1 MSSDSNSPLFWC
13 DGVAQ
18 ILDQSTLPLHHPAVL
33 YGESAFETFRVIDET
48 PLYLTAHL
56 KRLYETVAGLGL
68 GDLPRFCDV
77 EGEVRQALG
86 TLPKVDHGWR
96 IRMTLVSDRVSLMGL
111 NGGDAPIQRWLMAV
125 PLPDP
130 VELSQPLRVCFSTY
144 RKIPP
149 SSLSPALKH
158 GNYLSSLLSLR
169 EAQKNGYDDAILLT
183 ESGVVTEA
191 TASNLYWI
199 KNGQLLTCASE
210 LVFPGLTRRRVQE
223 YARENGMTVA
233 EGYFSPEDLLNAD
246 EVFVT
251 SSIRG
256 VVPLVAVEQTP
267 FDGGDQDSITRKI
280 ASGLRDM
287 DLQEMARRGEAS

>member
-1 MSSDSNSPLFWC
+1 MP
-13 DGVAQ
+13 Q
-18 ILDQSTLPLHHPAVL
+18 TLDQSTLPLHHPAVL

-48 PLYLTAHL
+48 PLYLNDHL
-56 KRLYETVAGLGL
+56 KRLYETVTGLGL

-77 EGEVRQALG
+77 EDEVRQALG
-86 TLPKVDHGWR
+86 TLPKADHGWR
-96 IRMTLVSDRVSLMGL
+96 VRMTLVSDRISLMGL
-111 NGGDAPIQRWLMAV
+111 DGEEAPIQRWLMAV

-130 VELSQPLRVCFSTY
+130 VELSRPLRVCFSTY

-149 SSLSPALKH
+149 SSLSPAMKH

-169 EAQKNGYDDAILLT
+169 EAQKKGYDDAILLT

-191 TASNLYWI
+191 TASNLYWV
-199 KNGQLLTCASE
+199 KNEHLLTCVSD
-210 LVFPGLTRRRVQE
+210 LVFPGLTRDRVQV
-223 YARENGMTVA
+223 YAREAGLTVT
-233 EGYFSPEDLLNAD
+233 EGSFSVEDLMGAD

-256 VVPLVAVEQTP
+256 VVPLIAVEQTP
-267 FDGGDQDSITRKI
+267 FHGGNQDSITCKI

-287 DLQEMARRGEAS
+287 DLQEVARKGEAS

>member
-1 MSSDSNSPLFWC
+1 MP
-13 DGVAQ
+13 Q

-48 PLYLTAHL
+48 PLYLEEHL
-56 KRLYETVAGLGL
+56 KRLCATVAELGL
-68 GDLPRFCDV
+68 GDLPYFCDV
-77 EGEVRQALG
+77 EEEVRQALD
-86 TLPKVDHGWR
+86 TLPKADHGWR
-96 IRMTLVSDRVSLMGL
+96 VRMTLVSDRISLMGL
-111 NGGDAPIQRWLMAV
+111 DGEEAPIQRWLMAV

-130 VELSQPLRVCFSTY
+130 VELSRPLRVCFSTY

-149 SSLSPALKH
+149 SSLSPAMKH

-169 EAQKNGYDDAILLT
+169 EAQKKGYDDSILLT

-191 TASNLYWI
+191 TASNLYWV
-199 KNGQLLTCASE
+199 KNEQLLTCVSD
-210 LVFPGLTRRRVQE
+210 LVFPGLTRDRVQV
-223 YARENGMTVA
+223 YAREAGLTVT
-233 EGYFSPEDLLNAD
+233 EGSFSVEDLMGAD

-256 VVPLVAVEQTP
+256 VVPLIAVEQTP
-267 FDGGDQDSITRKI
+267 FHGGNQDSITCKI

-287 DLQEMARRGEAS
+287 DLQEVARKGEAS

>member
-1 MSSDSNSPLFWC
+1 MNIESSSPRFWC
-13 DGVAQ
+13 DGVPQ
-18 ILDQSTLPLHHPAVL
+18 VLDQPALPLHHPAVL

-48 PLYLTAHL
+48 PLYLDDHL
-56 KRLYETVAGLGL
+56 NRLYETVAGLGL

-77 EGEVRQALG
+77 KDEVRQSLA
-86 TLPKVDHGWR
+86 TLPKADHGWR
-96 IRMTLVSDRVSLMGL
+96 VRMTLVSDRVSPMGL
-111 NGGDAPIQRWLMAV
+111 DGGEAPIQRWLMAV

-130 VELSQPLRVCFSTY
+130 VDLSRPLRVCFSTY

-149 SSLSPALKH
+149 SSISPAMKH

-191 TASNLYWI
+191 TASNLYWV
-199 KNGQLLTCASE
+199 KNGQLLTCTPD
-210 LVFPGLTRRRVQE
+210 LVFPGLTRYRVQE
-223 YARENGMTVA
+223 YARGVGMTVT
-233 EGYFSPEDLLNAD
+233 EGSYSVEDLMAAD

-256 VVPLVAVEQTP
+256 VVPLIAVEQAL
-267 FDGGDQDSITRKI
+267 FHGGSQDSITRKI

-287 DLQEMARRGEAS
+287 DLLEVALEGEAS